1 LLTKFII
8 KYIYFW
14 NFLRIYW
21 IYFLFW

>member
-8 KYIYFW
+8 KFIYFW